1 MRDSIENISQLQKK
15 LNDLQLENQIL
26 KNILDRAGLAYNK
39 ELSAFRQNDSKE
51 DYDSKQ
57 GKRIIH
63 PQSITEN
70 MANKFFYMFWG
81 RQDVY
86 AKRSVNKE
94 TGKAAYYPQCNNF
107 WTSVCHKKI
116 KDGINCKDCKNRSYK
131 KITKYDILNHLQGN
145 AYNSSDVIG
154 VYPLLNNGT
163 CRFMVF
169 DFDNH
174 DKGAEEEDFAN
185 DDDTWIEE
193 VEAMRKICVMNGID
207 PLVERSRSGRGAH
220 VWIFFDKPI
229 AASLVR
235 KFGFALL
242 DKGAE
247 QVNLKSFKYYDRMLP
262 AQDSLPD
269 NSALGN
275 LIALPLQGKAL
286 QEGNSAFVDGNW
298 NAYPDQWKILFS
310 KPRLS
315 QEFLE
320 EKIKEWS
327 NHIEDIVAD
336 ADENDREKPWNRI
349 HYFNK
354 NDVDGNLHITLSNG
368 IYVDNTNLKASMQN
382 KIRRMA
388 AFSNPVFYKH
398 QIIGTSNYDTPRW
411 IYLGKDH
418 LSGYIQIPRGLQ
430 DNLLERAR
438 QADVDYEIND
448 ERQRGKHINVDF
460 KGELRQEQ
468 DKALKELTKYDNG
481 ILHAATAFGKT
492 VVCSYLIAERKV
504 NTLILLQSKDLLN
517 QWVDELNKFLDI
529 REEPPEYETKTGR
542 KKKRDSVIGILH
554 GNKKALTG
562 IVDVAMV
569 GSMYSKGKFNDL
581 INSYGMVIMDECHHA
596 ASNTSMEL
604 LQKINA
610 KYVYGVSATPK
621 RGDSLDRI
629 IYMLLGPLRHRFTAL
644 ERAKEQGIGHYFVPR
659 YTRVVDTAESKDNIN
674 KAYNLISTSKVRNE
688 MIIDDVITCVARKQ
702 TPVILTR
709 FKEHAKFLH
718 DALKEKADH
727 VFLLYGDNSDKENAE
742 IRVKLKQIPENESL
756 ILVATGQ
763 KIGEGFDFPRLD
775 VLMLAA
781 PVSFEGRLEQYVG
794 RLNRDYVGKEA
805 VYVYD
810 YIDSHVRYFDKM
822 YAKRLRTYRKTG
834 FSIWTQELQP
844 KQIINAIFDSVNY
857 TEKFEQDIVESEK
870 MVVISSPDIRQ
881 DKIDRFL
888 LLITKRQEVGVKVTV
903 ITTDPE
909 DITYGKSDVCYELI
923 RAMQLV
929 GINVIT
935 RTEVE
940 ECFAVIDDEIVWHGG
955 MNLLGK
961 ADVWDN
967 LMRIR
972 NSQVATELLEIALGC
987 SEERRKSE

>member
-1 MRDSIENISQLQKK
+1 MNIEAYDIDSLRKLVRSLQNENTVLKAQLQKANIPYEDYSHFEEK
-15 LNDLQLENQIL
+15 IENLEN
-26 KNILDRAGLAYNK
+26 
-39 ELSAFRQNDSKE
+39 
-51 DYDSKQ
+51 YDPDQ
-57 GKRIIH
+57 GERIIN
-63 PQSITEN
+63 PEYITDD
-70 MANKFFYMFWG
+70 MAKRYFAMFWG
-81 RQDVY
+81 RQDVF
-86 AKRSVNKE
+86 AKR
-94 TGKAAYYPQCNNF
+94 GKNGGYFPQCNNRWNNTLCPKQRGEKVF
-107 WTSVCHKKI
+107 CDECENTQWTPLELWRI
-116 KDGINCKDCKNRSYK
+116 KEHLKGTKEDG
-131 KITKYDILNHLQGN
+131 T
-145 AYNSSDVIG
+145 DVLGI
-154 VYPLLNNGT
+154 YPLLADGT
-163 CRFMVF
+163 CRFIVF

-174 DKGAEEEDFAN
+174 EKGAEVTDFAN
-185 DDDTWIEE
+185 TDNEWHKE
-193 VEAMRKICVMNGID
+193 VDALRKMCELNGIR
-207 PLVERSRSGRGAH
+207 PLVERSRSGKGAH
-220 VWIFFDKPI
+220 VWIFFKKAIP
-229 AASLVR
+229 AATAR
-235 KFGFALL
+235 NFGFLLL
-242 DKGAE
+242 DKGSTSI
-247 QVNLKSFKYYDRMLP
+247 NLKSFHYYDRMYP
-262 AQDSLPD
+262 SQDVAS
-269 NSALGN
+269 SIGN
-275 LIALPLQGKAL
+275 LIVLPLQGQAL
-286 QEGNSAFVDGNW
+286 KNGNSAFVDESW
-298 NAYPDQWKILFS
+298 NAYSDQWDALFN
-310 KPRLS
+310 KTRKLG
-315 QEFLE
+315 
-320 EKIKEWS
+320 
-327 NHIEDIVAD
+327 IEDVEQCMAKWQGELAEVRGMLTNIEKNV
-336 ADENDREKPWNRI
+336 RPKPWKKKCE
-349 HYFNK
+349 FCK
-354 NDVDGNLHITLSNG
+354 SDVVGKLHMVLGNG
-368 IYVDNTNLKASMQN
+368 VYVDTLNLMPRIQN
-382 KIRRMA
+382 QIRSLA
-388 AFSNPVFYKH
+388 AFDNPEFYKNKRL
-398 QIIGTSNYDTPRW
+398 GYSNYYNFSAV
-411 IYLGKDH
+411 YLGKDID
-418 LSGYIQIPRGLQ
+418 GYIQIPRGLRENIIQ
-430 DNLLERAR
+430 ECEKAGISV
-438 QADVDYEIND
+438 DVSD
-448 ERQRGKHINVDF
+448 QRETGQPIRVSF
-460 KGELRQEQ
+460 KGDLRMQQELAAEKLLSHS
-468 DKALKELTKYDNG
+468 DGVLS
-481 ILHAATAFGKT
+481 AATAFGKT

-504 NTLILLQSKDLLN
+504 NTLILLQNKDLLN
-517 QWVDELNKFLDI
+517 QWVDELNHFLEI

-542 KKKRDSVIGILH
+542 KKKRNSVIGVLH
-554 GNKKALTG
+554 GNKNTLTG
-562 IVDVAMV
+562 IIDVAMV
-569 GSMYSKGKFNDL
+569 GSMYSRGKFNER

-822 YAKRLRTYRKTG
+822 YAKRLRTYRKMG

-888 LLITKRQEVGVKVTV
+888 LLIKKRQEVGVKVTV

-972 NSQVATELLEIALGC
+972 NSQVATELLEIALGY
-987 SEERRKSE
+987 SEEGRKSE

>member
-1 MRDSIENISQLQKK
+1 MKT
-15 LNDLQLENQIL
+15 
-26 KNILDRAGLAYNK
+26 DR
-39 ELSAFRQNDSKE
+39 
-51 DYDSKQ
+51 
-57 GKRIIH
+57 
-63 PQSITEN
+63 
-70 MANKFFYMFWG
+70 
-81 RQDVY
+81 
-86 AKRSVNKE
+86 
-94 TGKAAYYPQCNNF
+94 
-107 WTSVCHKKI
+107 
-116 KDGINCKDCKNRSYK
+116 
-131 KITKYDILNHLQGN
+131 
-145 AYNSSDVIG
+145 
-154 VYPLLNNGT
+154 
-163 CRFMVF
+163 
-169 DFDNH
+169 
-174 DKGAEEEDFAN
+174 
-185 DDDTWIEE
+185 
-193 VEAMRKICVMNGID
+193 
-207 PLVERSRSGRGAH
+207 
-220 VWIFFDKPI
+220 
-229 AASLVR
+229 
-235 KFGFALL
+235 
-242 DKGAE
+242 
-247 QVNLKSFKYYDRMLP
+247 
-262 AQDSLPD
+262 
-269 NSALGN
+269 
-275 LIALPLQGKAL
+275 LI
-286 QEGNSAFVDGNW
+286 
-298 NAYPDQWKILFS
+298 
-310 KPRLS
+310 
-315 QEFLE
+315 
-320 EKIKEWS
+320 
-327 NHIEDIVAD
+327 
-336 ADENDREKPWNRI
+336 
-349 HYFNK
+349 
-354 NDVDGNLHITLSNG
+354 
-368 IYVDNTNLKASMQN
+368 
-382 KIRRMA
+382 
-388 AFSNPVFYKH
+388 
-398 QIIGTSNYDTPRW
+398 
-411 IYLGKDH
+411 
-418 LSGYIQIPRGLQ
+418 
-430 DNLLERAR
+430 
-438 QADVDYEIND
+438 
-448 ERQRGKHINVDF
+448 
-460 KGELRQEQ
+460 
-468 DKALKELTKYDNG
+468 G
-481 ILHAATAFGKT
+481 IL
-492 VVCSYLIAERKV
+492 S
-504 NTLILLQSKDLLN
+504 ILLQEEKTTAPELAEKFEGSRRTINRDIEDLCKAGIPIRTAQGTGGGISIMDGYRMDRTILTSKDMQMILAGLRS
-517 QWVDELNKFLDI
+517 LDSVSGNRYYGQLMEKI
-529 REEPPEYETKTGR
+529 QTGSSEFISE
-542 KKKRDSVIGILH
+542 RDSMLIDLSSWYKGSLVPKIEVIQNAIENRH
-554 GNKKALTG
+554 T
-562 IVDVAMV
+562 
-569 GSMYSKGKFNDL
+569 
-581 INSYGMVIMDECHHA
+581 MVIMDECHHA

-688 MIIDDVITCVARKQ
+688 MITDDVITCVARKQ

-822 YAKRLRTYRKTG
+822 YAKRLRTYRKMG

-888 LLITKRQEVGVKVTV
+888 LLIKKRQEVGVKVTV

-987 SEERRKSE
+987 SEEGRKSE

>member
-1 MRDSIENISQLQKK
+1 MNVEAYDLDSLRKLVRSLQDENRRLKKLLDKEDIIYESENVFEEKIESIEEYDPDQGGRIQ
-15 LNDLQLENQIL
+15 
-26 KNILDRAGLAYNK
+26 
-39 ELSAFRQNDSKE
+39 SK
-51 DYDSKQ
+51 Y
-57 GKRIIH
+57 
-63 PQSITEN
+63 ITEKL
-70 MANKFFYMFWG
+70 ANRFFAMFWG
-81 RQDVY
+81 RTDVY
-86 AKRSVNKE
+86 AKRGTK
-94 TGKAAYYPQCNNF
+94 GGYFPQCDHRWNDRICPKQHGEKINCEACEHRS
-107 WTSVCHKKI
+107 WTELKPKKI
-116 KDGINCKDCKNRSYK
+116 IEHLLGYREDG
-131 KITKYDILNHLQGN
+131 
-145 AYNSSDVIG
+145 ADVLG
-154 VYPLLNNGT
+154 VYPLFPNGT
-163 CRFMVF
+163 CRFIVF

-174 DKGAEEEDFAN
+174 EKGAEKTDFAN
-185 DDDTWIEE
+185 VTDEWHEE
-193 VEAMRKICVMNGID
+193 VDALRSICERNGIT

-220 VWIFFDKPI
+220 VWIFFKKPI
-229 AASLVR
+229 SASLAR
-235 KFGFALL
+235 NFGFLLL
-242 DKGAE
+242 DKGSSSI
-247 QVNLKSFKYYDRMLP
+247 NLKSFHYYDRMYP
-262 AQDSLPD
+262 SQDVAS
-269 NSALGN
+269 SIGN
-275 LIALPLQGKAL
+275 LIALPLQGQAL
-286 QEGNSAFVDGNW
+286 KSGNSAFVDKHW
-298 NAYPDQWKILFS
+298 NAYPDQWDILFNHTEKLSNEDVEQYMGKWQAELAREKGTLVPSISGNRS
-310 KPRLS
+310 KPWK
-315 QEFLE
+315 
-320 EKIKEWS
+320 KIEGFVKS
-327 NHIEDIVAD
+327 DVVGKIHIVL
-336 ADENDREKPWNRI
+336 
-349 HYFNK
+349 
-354 NDVDGNLHITLSNG
+354 GNG
-368 IYVDNTNLKASMQN
+368 VYVDTLNLMPRLQN
-382 KIRRMA
+382 QIRSMA
-388 AFSNPVFYKH
+388 AFDNPVFYKNKRL
-398 QIIGTSNYDTPRW
+398 GYSNYYNFSAV
-411 IYLGKDH
+411 YLGKDID
-418 LSGYIQIPRGLQ
+418 GYIQIPRGLRENIIQ
-430 DNLLERAR
+430 ECEKAGISV
-438 QADVDYEIND
+438 DVSD
-448 ERQRGKHINVDF
+448 QRETGQPIRVSF
-460 KGELRQEQ
+460 KGDLRMQQELAAEKLLSHS
-468 DKALKELTKYDNG
+468 DGVLS
-481 ILHAATAFGKT
+481 AATAFGKT

-517 QWVDELNKFLDI
+517 QWVDELNHFLEI

-542 KKKRDSVIGILH
+542 KKKRNSVIGVLH
-554 GNKKALTG
+554 GNKNTLTG
-562 IVDVAMV
+562 IIDVAMV
-569 GSMYSKGKFNDL
+569 GSMYSRGKFNER

-688 MIIDDVITCVARKQ
+688 MIIDDVISCVARKQ

-822 YAKRLRTYRKTG
+822 YAKRLRTYRKMG

-888 LLITKRQEVGVKVTV
+888 LLVKKRQEVGVKVTV

-923 RAMQLV
+923 RTMQLV

-940 ECFAVIDDEIVWHGG
+940 ECFAVFDDEIVWHGG

-961 ADVWDN
+961 ADVLDN